1 MKEPKGRRPSPALAV
16 AIVALVVAS
25 AGTAT
30 AASLVIRNSGQIK
43 NGAVRSVDLA
53 NKKGVKV
60 ADLTPQARVALR
72 GAGPQGPPG
81 PAGSVSGAV
90 TRLNTVTLADG
101 AGTSTTAQC
110 QGAEKLVGGGARLG
124 NTDVDSSDL
133 HLHSSRPAVASG
145 APPAEGAAPTGW
157 RAFAWTA
164 AGGPNT
170 DSELAVYA
178 ICAS

>member
-1 MKEPKGRRPSPALAV
+1 MKEPKVRRPSPALLV

-43 NGAVRSVDLA
+43 NGAVRSADLA
-53 NKKGVKV
+53 NSKGVKV
-60 ADLTPQARVALR
+60 ADLTPQARAALR
-72 GAGPQGPPG
+72 GVPG
-81 PAGSVSGAV
+81 PAGSVSGTV
-90 TRLNTVTLADG
+90 TRISTVTLADG
-101 AGTSTTAQC
+101 GGTSTTAQC
-110 QGAEKLVGGGARLG
+110 QAAEKLVGGGARLG

-133 HLHSSRPAVASG
+133 HLHSSRPAIASG

-157 RAFAWTA
+157 RAFAWNV
-164 AGGPNT
+164 AGGPNA
-170 DSELAVYA
+170 DIELAVYA